1 MKSEQESSP
10 LEYRPGAKVLVHA
23 RDLGRTYRRGQE
35 EVIALQG
42 LTFDLEAGSF
52 SFVVGPSGCGKS
64 TLLHLLGGIDQPTS
78 GTLIVSGVELDKAD
92 ESSLAPF
99 RRDHIGFVFQFYN
112 LLPALNAVENV
123 AMPLLARGWGRR
135 AAMVRAAELL
145 EEVGLAQRGRHKPAE
160 LSGGEQQRVAIA
172 RAVIGEPS
180 IVLADEPTGDLDSK
194 TGLSVIE
201 LMLDFNRRLNM
212 TFLIA
217 THNQSL
223 CPLGDRLLTLDN
235 GRLMED

>member
-1 MKSEQESSP
+1 
-10 LEYRPGAKVLVHA
+10 
-23 RDLGRTYRRGQE
+23 
-35 EVIALQG
+35 
-42 LTFDLEAGSF
+42 
-52 SFVVGPSGCGKS
+52 VGPSGCGKS

-78 GTLIVSGVELDKAD
+78 GTLTVSGVQLDKAN

-135 AAMVRAAELL
+135 AAMVRATELL
-145 EEVGLAQRGRHKPAE
+145 EEVSLAQRSHHKPAE

-172 RAVIGEPS
+172 RAVVGEPS
-180 IVLADEPTGDLDSK
+180 IVLADEPTGDLDTKS
-194 TGLSVIE
+194 GLSVME

-223 CPLGDRLLTLDN
+223 FSLGDRLLTLDN
-235 GRLMED
+235 GRLREV

>member
-1 MKSEQESSP
+1 MNSEQKSSL
-10 LEYRPGAKVLVHA
+10 LENRPGANALVSA

-42 LTFDLEAGSF
+42 LTFDLDPGSF

-78 GTLIVSGVELDKAD
+78 GTLTVSGVQLDIAD

-145 EEVGLAQRGRHKPAE
+145 EEVSLAHRSQHKPAE

-172 RAVIGEPS
+172 RAVVGEPS
-180 IVLADEPTGDLDSK
+180 IVLADEPTGDLDTKS
-194 TGLSVIE
+194 GLSVME

-223 CPLGDRLLTLDN
+223 CSLGDRLLNLDN
-235 GRLMED
+235 GRLREA

>member
-1 MKSEQESSP
+1 MKSEKESSP
-10 LEYRPGAKVLVHA
+10 LEYRPVAKALVHA

-42 LTFDLEAGSF
+42 LTFDLEPGSF

-135 AAMVRAAELL
+135 AAMVRATELL
-145 EEVGLAQRGRHKPAE
+145 EEVSLAQRGHHKPAE

-223 CPLGDRLLTLDN
+223 CSLGDRLLTLDN